1 MVLALTGAEALYAD
15 MGHFGR
21 KPIRYA
27 WFFLVL
33 PALLLNYF
41 GQGAHLLSNPEAVKT
56 RSSTWRRTGP
66 PCPGGAGHRR
76 DGDCLA
82 GGDFRGM
89 FSLTRQAIQQG
100 LLSRLSIQHTSDHE
114 IGQIYIP
121 AVNWAL
127 LGSVIIVV
135 LAFQNSSALAA
146 AYGIAVTG
154 TMIITSILACTVAR
168 RNGAG
173 RCLPPWRC

>member
-1 MVLALTGAEALYAD
+1 M
-15 MGHFGR
+15 
-21 KPIRYA
+21 
-27 WFFLVL
+27 L

-41 GQGAHLLSNPEAVKT
+41 GQGAHLLLSNLEAVENPFFHLAPD
-56 RSSTWRRTGP
+56 WGHHAL
-66 PCPGGAGHRR
+66 GGAGHCGN
-76 DGDCLA
+76 GDCLA
-82 GGDFRGM
+82 GGDFL

-100 LLSRLSIQHTSDHE
+100 CCRACPFNTPPTMKSARF
-114 IGQIYIP
+114 YIP

-168 RNGAG
+168 RQWAG
-173 RCLPPWRC
+173 RCPCHRGAVERAAGD